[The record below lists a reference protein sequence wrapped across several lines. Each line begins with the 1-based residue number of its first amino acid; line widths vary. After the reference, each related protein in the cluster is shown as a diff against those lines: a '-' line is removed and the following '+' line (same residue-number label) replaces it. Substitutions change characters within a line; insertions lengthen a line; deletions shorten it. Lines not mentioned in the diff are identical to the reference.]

1 VTIIDDVEAKGGLS
15 LEGTL
20 KDGLMRTGM
29 MALALG
35 LLTLRFLPAL
45 PPVWLWLAMPV
56 AGLMLLPFRTYPV
69 AFYLFGLSWAC
80 ANAQWALDDRLPPV
94 LDGETRWVEGRVT
107 GLPRH
112 DDGVVRFEL
121 TDIQSRRTR
130 LPRQMRLAWYGGP
143 PVNSGERWRLAVKL
157 KRPVGLLNPQAFDYQ
172 AWLLAQRIGATGTV
186 KQGERLAPAQWAW
199 RDGIRQRLLAVDA
212 QGRSGAL
219 TALVLGDGAGLS
231 REDWQVLQDTGTVH
245 LLVIS
250 GQHIGLLAGVV
261 YLLIAG
267 LARFGLWPNRLPWL
281 PWACGLAF
289 AAALGYGMLAGFGVP
304 VRRACLMIGLVLLWR
319 LRFRHLGAWWPLLLA
334 LNGILLL
341 EPLASLQP
349 GFWLSFAAVAVLIL
363 TFGGRLGPWRWWQ
376 TWTRAQWLIA
386 IGLCP
391 LLLALGLP
399 ISLSGPLANLF
410 AVPWISLVVLPPA
423 LLGTL
428 LLPVPYVGEKLLW
441 LAGGL
446 IDWWFRGLGLI
457 AGQVP
462 AWVPTAVPLWA
473 WLIGAFGAV
482 LLLLP
487 RGVPMR
493 PLGWPMLLMLVFAPR
508 PMLPEGMAEVWQLD
522 VGQGLAILVRTR
534 HHAMLYDA
542 GPRFGELDQGERVVL
557 PALRNLGVKDLDL
570 MLISHAHADH
580 AGGARAVTKGLP
592 VNRVVSGEPSDLPVE
607 LRAERCESGR
617 QWTWDEV
624 DFQLWHWPLAG
635 DSNQNSCVLLIE
647 ANGERLLLSG
657 DIDAAAERALLD
669 SPLALPTDWLQA
681 PHHGSRSSSS
691 NALLEVLQPK
701 GVLISR
707 GQGNSFGH
715 PHPTVIA
722 RYQKRGMAIY
732 DSVEQ
737 GAIRL
742 QLGRFEPPWSM
753 RQERRFWRDPPPLH
767 Q

>member
-1 VTIIDDVEAKGGLS
+1 
-15 LEGTL
+15 
-20 KDGLMRTGM
+20 MRKGM

-45 PPVWLWLAMPV
+45 PPVWLWLTMPV
-56 AGLMLLPFRTYPV
+56 AGLMLLPFRTYPL
-69 AFYLFGLSWAC
+69 AFYLFGLSWGC
-80 ANAQWALDDRLPPV
+80 ANAQWALDDRLPPA

-172 AWLLAQRIGATGTV
+172 AWLLAQHIGATGTV
-186 KQGERLAPAQWAW
+186 KAGERLASAHWAW

-250 GQHIGLLAGVV
+250 GQHIGLLAGAV

-267 LARFGLWPNRLPWL
+267 LARFGLWPSRLPWL

-289 AAALGYGMLAGFGVP
+289 AAALGYGMLAGFEVP
-304 VRRACLMIGLVLLWR
+304 VRRACLMLGLVLLWR

-341 EPLASLQP
+341 EPLASLRP
-349 GFWLSFAAVAVLIL
+349 GFWLSFAAVAILIF

-428 LLPVPYVGEKLLW
+428 LLPVPYVGETLLW

-446 IDWWFRGLGLI
+446 IDWWFKGLGLVS
-457 AGQVP
+457 GQVP
-462 AWVPTAVPLWA
+462 AWVPMAVPPWA
-473 WLIGAFGAV
+473 WAIGAIGAF

-493 PLGWPMLLMLVFAPR
+493 PLGWPMLLILVFSPR
-508 PMLPEGMAEVWQLD
+508 PMLQEGRAEVWQLD

-534 HHAMLYDA
+534 HHTLLYDA

-557 PALRNLGVKDLDL
+557 PALRKLGVKDLDL

-580 AGGARAVTKGLP
+580 AGGARAVAKGLP
-592 VNRVVSGEPSDLPVE
+592 VKQVVSGEPSELPVE
-607 LRAERCESGR
+607 LQAERCESGR

-691 NALLEVLQPK
+691 KALLDVLQPK
-701 GVLISR
+701 GALISR

-732 DSVEQ
+732 DSAEH

-742 QLGRFEPPWSM
+742 QLGRFETPWSM
-753 RQERRFWRDPPPLH
+753 RQERRFWRDPPPSS

>member
-1 VTIIDDVEAKGGLS
+1 
-15 LEGTL
+15 
-20 KDGLMRTGM
+20 MRTGM

-35 LLTLRFLPAL
+35 LLTLRFLSAL

-69 AFYLFGLSWAC
+69 AFYLFGMSWAC
-80 ANAQWALDDRLPPV
+80 ANAQWALDDRLPPA

-172 AWLLAQRIGATGTV
+172 AWLLAQRIGATGTI
-186 KQGERLAPAQWAW
+186 KQGERLAPARWAW
-199 RDGIRQRLLAVDA
+199 RDAIRQRLLTVDA
-212 QGRSGAL
+212 QGRNGAL

-267 LARFGLWPNRLPWL
+267 LARFGLWPKRLPWL

-289 AAALGYGMLAGFGVP
+289 AAALGYGVLAGFEVP
-304 VRRACLMIGLVLLWR
+304 VRRACLMIAMVLLWR

-334 LNGILLL
+334 LDGILLL

-410 AVPWISLVVLPPA
+410 AVPCISLVVLPPA

-446 IDWWFRGLGLI
+446 IDGWFRALGLVS
-457 AGQVP
+457 GQVP
-462 AWVPTAVPLWA
+462 AWVPAAVPLWA
-473 WLIGAFGAV
+473 WVIGAIGAF

-487 RGVPMR
+487 RGLPMR
-493 PLGWPMLLMLVFAPR
+493 PLGWPMLLMLVFSPR
-508 PMLPEGMAEVWQLD
+508 PMLQTGMAEAWQLD

-534 HHAMLYDA
+534 HHTLLYDA

-557 PALRNLGVKDLDL
+557 PALRKLGVKGLDL

-580 AGGARAVTKGLP
+580 AGGARAIAKGLP
-592 VNRVVSGEPSDLPVE
+592 VKQVVSGEPSDLPVE
-607 LRAERCESGR
+607 LQAGRCESGR

-624 DFQLWHWPLAG
+624 DFQLWHWPSAG

-669 SPLALPTDWLQA
+669 SPLAVPTDWLQA

-691 NALLEVLQPK
+691 NALLDVLQPK
-701 GVLISR
+701 GALISR

-722 RYQKRGMAIY
+722 RYQKRGMVIY

-753 RQERRFWRDPPPLH
+753 RQERRFWRDPPALNP
-767 Q
+767 

>member
-1 VTIIDDVEAKGGLS
+1 
-15 LEGTL
+15 
-20 KDGLMRTGM
+20 MRTGM

-172 AWLLAQRIGATGTV
+172 AWLLAQRIGVTGTV

-557 PALRNLGVKDLDL
+557 PALRKLGVKDLDL

>member
-1 VTIIDDVEAKGGLS
+1 
-15 LEGTL
+15 
-20 KDGLMRTGM
+20 MRTGM

-80 ANAQWALDDRLPPV
+80 VNAQWALDDRLPPA

-186 KQGERLAPAQWAW
+186 KEGERLAPAQWAW
-199 RDGIRQRLLAVDA
+199 RDAIRQRLLAVDA

-289 AAALGYGMLAGFGVP
+289 AAALGYGMLAGFEVP
-304 VRRACLMIGLVLLWR
+304 VRRACLMIAMVLLWR

-334 LNGILLL
+334 LDGILLL

-428 LLPVPYVGEKLLW
+428 LLPVPYLGEKLLW

-446 IDWWFRGLGLI
+446 IEWWFRGLGVVS
-457 AGQVP
+457 GQIP
-462 AWVPTAVPLWA
+462 AWVPAAVPLWA
-473 WLIGAFGAV
+473 WVIGAIGAF

-487 RGVPMR
+487 RGLPMR
-493 PLGWPMLLMLVFAPR
+493 PLGWPMLLMLVFSPR
-508 PMLPEGMAEVWQLD
+508 PMLQEGMAEVWQLD

-534 HHAMLYDA
+534 HHTLLYDA

-557 PALRNLGVKDLDL
+557 PALRKLGVKGLDL

-580 AGGARAVTKGLP
+580 AGGARAIAKGLP
-592 VNRVVSGEPSDLPVE
+592 VEQVVSGEPSDLPME
-607 LRAERCESGR
+607 LQAEKCESGR

-647 ANGERLLLSG
+647 ASGERLLLSG
-657 DIDAAAERALLD
+657 DIDVAAERALLD
-669 SPLALPTDWLQA
+669 SPLAVPTDWLQA

-691 NALLEVLQPK
+691 MALLDVLQPK
-701 GVLISR
+701 GALISR

-715 PHPTVIA
+715 PHATVIA

-732 DSVEQ
+732 DSVEH

-753 RQERRFWRDPPPLH
+753 RQERRFWRDPPLLNP
-767 Q
+767 